1 MFKNLLKI
9 IFFFFIIILCF
20 ALKTVYQAGT
30 FKNIEN
36 KFEGSCQ
43 KINLVGVEDITID
56 QSTGVAFLSSYD
68 RWSADIKGK
77 IKKGGIYAFNLKQ
90 NAPIPIPLTTDF
102 RQKDF
107 HPHGI
112 SLYQSPEGKK
122 ILFVVSHKKAKDV
135 VEIFEYK
142 NDTLW
147 HQETVS
153 SSLLASPNDI
163 VGVGERSFYVTNDH
177 NEKKGSNRTVKDYL
191 MIGTGN
197 VAYYDGKTMKLT
209 HIEGIKYANGINVSA
224 DGRQLYLASTTGRSI
239 TIFDRNIQTGALSKV
254 MEIPTYTGVDN
265 IELDAEGNLWVGA
278 HPQLLKFTPHGQDES
293 LLSPSEII
301 KITFLENGKYEQ
313 ETVYMNDGSEI
324 SGSAVGAVFDSHL
337 LIGPVFQRHFLWCE
351 LN

>member
-1 MFKNLLKI
+1 MLKNILKI
-9 IFFFFIIILCF
+9 LAIFFLILALF
-20 ALKTVYQAGT
+20 VLKTVYQAGT
-30 FKNIEN
+30 FKTIEN

-56 QSTGVAFLSSYD
+56 QNTGIAFLSSFD
-68 RWSADIKGK
+68 RWSARLDSKL
-77 IKKGGIYAFNLKQ
+77 KKGGIYAFNLKL
-90 NAPIPIPLTTDF
+90 NAPIAIPLTTDF

-122 ILFVVSHKKAKDV
+122 ILFVVSHRKAKDV

-177 NEKKGSNRTVKDYL
+177 NEKQSTERTIKDYL

-197 VAYYDGKTMKLT
+197 VVYYDGKTLKHT
-209 HIEGIKYANGINVSA
+209 GIKGIKYANGINVSA
-224 DGRQLYLASTTGRSI
+224 DGKQLYLAATTARSI
-239 TIFDRNIQTGALSKV
+239 SVFDRNIQTGALTKV
-254 MEIPTYTGVDN
+254 IEIETGTGVDN
-265 IELDAEGNLWVGA
+265 IEIDTAGNLWVGC
-278 HPQLLKFTPHGQDES
+278 HPQLLKFGSHAQDENK
-293 LLSPSEII
+293 LSPSEII
-301 KITFLENGKYEQ
+301 KITPLADGKYKQ
-313 ETVYMNDGSEI
+313 ETVYLNDGSEI
-324 SGSAVGAVFDSHL
+324 SASAVGAVYGQHL
-337 LIGPVFQRHFLWCE
+337 LIGPVFERHFLWCE